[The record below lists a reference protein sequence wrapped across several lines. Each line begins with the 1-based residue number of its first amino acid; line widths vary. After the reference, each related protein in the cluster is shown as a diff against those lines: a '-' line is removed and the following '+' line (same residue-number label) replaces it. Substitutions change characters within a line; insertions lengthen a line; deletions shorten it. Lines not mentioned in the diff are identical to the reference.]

1 MKHSKYLIFIFF
13 LLSNTGCK
21 ESAYILNIENTEELK
36 TTILETEQLIKKI
49 EILSSYKD
57 TDYHYPLFWFK
68 DNGITMMHTVVNYNP
83 NDSIREGRRNPNTQD
98 HIDTC
103 RIMPGLSPDEW
114 TLLKK
119 DLRKLEDF
127 DIKGNNVAFYN
138 DFKFQF
144 FYYDYLYPEGY
155 EYRDIGYL
163 ALLSEDIVNT
173 EDFKQQFI
181 VMDKKDGIYLFK
193 IIR

>member
-1 MKHSKYLIFIFF
+1 MKNSLYLILIFY
-13 LLSNTGCK
+13 LISITGCK
-21 ESAYILNIENTEELK
+21 ESAYILKIEDTEELK
-36 TTILETEQLIKKI
+36 TTIIETEQLIKKI
-49 EILSSYKD
+49 EILPCYKD

-68 DNGITMMHTVVNYNP
+68 DSGITMMHTIVNYNS
-83 NDSIREGRRNPNTQD
+83 NDSVKEGRRNPNTQD

-103 RIMPGLSPDEW
+103 RIIPGLSFEEW

-119 DLRKLEDF
+119 DLRKLKDF

-138 DFKFQF
+138 DGRFQF

-163 ALLSEDIVNT
+163 ALLSKNVVNT
-173 EDFKQQFI
+173 EDFKDRFK
-181 VMDKKDGIYLFK
+181 VMDKKNGIYLIK